1 MPADVDGATPPPAGA
16 PNHYLT
22 LQGLSLGDPADR
34 LQQWD
39 FHVDWTTPASSSFT
53 QAAVLPVAAFN
64 ANMCNFARACI
75 AQPGTTAKLDAIS
88 DRLMFRNAYRNFGT
102 YEAEVVDHTV
112 NVGSNQGGIRW
123 YELRN
128 TSTAPTLFQQGT
140 YAGDTTNTQSRW
152 MGSAALDANG
162 DVAVGYSVA
171 SSTTSPSI
179 RYVGRLVGDPLGT
192 LPQGEATLIA
202 GTGSQTVA
210 NSRWGDY
217 SMLSVDPSDGCT
229 FWYTQEYYATSG
241 TNWQTRVGAFRF
253 PSCSGASSPP
263 VNTSLP
269 VVSGSAVQGQ
279 SLSASAG
286 VWSGVPAPT
295 FGYQWQRCNS
305 SGSSCV
311 DVVGATGS
319 SLLLGV
325 ADVGSTFVVVVTAT
339 NGSGSAVASSLASAV
354 VVASSGIGPTTPVL
368 DNFNRANGGV
378 GSNWSLIRPT
388 GFGGMNVS
396 GNAAVD
402 ASASSFAWDYWNA
415 GSFGPDSEAYVTVAT
430 YAAADTIRIG
440 ARVSNAGTTG
450 QSGYYASVSSAGAWS
465 ILRITGG
472 VVDDACFGG
481 DAGVVVG

>member
-1 MPADVDGATPPPAGA
+1 
-16 PNHYLT
+16 
-22 LQGLSLGDPADR
+22 
-34 LQQWD
+34 
-39 FHVDWTTPASSSFT
+39 
-53 QAAVLPVAAFN
+53 
-64 ANMCNFARACI
+64 
-75 AQPGTTAKLDAIS
+75 
-88 DRLMFRNAYRNFGT
+88 
-102 YEAEVVDHTV
+102 
-112 NVGSNQGGIRW
+112 
-123 YELRN
+123 
-128 TSTAPTLFQQGT
+128 
-140 YAGDTTNTQSRW
+140 
-152 MGSAALDANG
+152 MG
-162 DVAVGYSVA
+162 
-171 SSTTSPSI
+171 SSTTLASGVTQALSSGDKVAVRVVGSVVTALHFSGGVWQQVLSYDTSADSVKYVNAGNVAIEFKTSTLDDFGGGTISTGGGSPPVNTGLPVVSGSAV
-179 RYVGRLVGDPLGT
+179 VGQVLSASSGT
-192 LPQGEATLIA
+192 WSGVPAPTFGYAWQRCDSGGANCAPIGGAT
-202 GTGSQTVA
+202 SQTYTLVA
-210 NSRWGDY
+210 GDAG
-217 SMLSVDPSDGCT
+217 STIRVVVT
-229 FWYTQEYYATSG
+229 ATNTSG
-241 TNWQTRVGAFRF
+241 SASASSAQTGVVVA
-253 PSCSGASSPP
+253 ASSPP

-305 SGSSCV
+305 GGSSCV

-319 SLLLGV
+319 SLLLG
-325 ADVGSTFVVVVTAT
+325 ASDVGSTFVVVVTAT